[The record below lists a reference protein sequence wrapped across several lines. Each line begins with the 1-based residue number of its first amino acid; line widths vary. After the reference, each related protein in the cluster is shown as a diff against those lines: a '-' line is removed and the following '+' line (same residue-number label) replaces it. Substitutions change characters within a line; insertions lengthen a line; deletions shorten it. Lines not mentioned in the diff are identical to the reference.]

1 MAEHPDPDL
10 GADKDDDQALS
21 VDKRKA
27 VIAVL
32 AALLLGGAAITGL
45 GQLASLGRLEHAFRH
60 ADKIWIVPCL
70 IGQLLA
76 YLGYILAYH
85 DAARSTGGPRFD
97 YPTTARITVFGAG
110 ASVLGASVGGLA
122 VDYWALRRTG
132 TRPHVATRRVLG
144 VGTIEWTVLSMYACT
159 AALLVLITGQRAPLA
174 MSLAWLL
181 AVPACVA
188 GALWF
193 TAPDRAKRYVNPRK
207 RPVHPHHG
215 PIARR
220 LIGLEFRL
228 RCGLDDAIAG
238 VIFVRHLLSH
248 PIRYVGGT
256 IGYPIYWAGD
266 MLTLLSAIHL
276 FGASV
281 GVLPLILAYA
291 TGFVI
296 SALPLP
302 AGGAG
307 GIEATITLTLHS
319 VGIPLAPAV
328 LAVLTYRIITF
339 WLPLLPA
346 LALIPSIR
354 RLHHTLPSV
363 PHTQRDPDEKMSFR
377 PAEAEAETGGPGQE
391 PLASAQ

>member
-1 MAEHPDPDL
+1 
-10 GADKDDDQALS
+10 
-21 VDKRKA
+21 V
-27 VIAVL
+27 
-32 AALLLGGAAITGL
+32 
-45 GQLASLGRLEHAFRH
+45 
-60 ADKIWIVPCL
+60 
-70 IGQLLA
+70 
-76 YLGYILAYH
+76 
-85 DAARSTGGPRFD
+85 
-97 YPTTARITVFGAG
+97 
-110 ASVLGASVGGLA
+110 
-122 VDYWALRRTG
+122 
-132 TRPHVATRRVLG
+132 
-144 VGTIEWTVLSMYACT
+144 
-159 AALLVLITGQRAPLA
+159 VLITGGHAPIEMA
-174 MSLAWLL
+174 VAWLV
-181 AVPACVA
+181 AVPAAVG

-193 TAPDRAKRYVNPRK
+193 TSPGRVERYVNPQPREHL
-207 RPVHPHHG
+207 PEHG
-215 PIARR
+215 RAAR
-220 LIGLEFRL
+220 LAITAENKL
-228 RCGLDDAIAG
+228 RSGIDDAIAG

-248 PIRYVGGT
+248 PLRYLGGT